1 MGLVRTGSLSGGAP
15 GPRYQMRREEA
26 FLGHPAPAQAVL
38 QAPTSDLHPEDQ
50 ALQEPGNSDQL
61 HVQRAVSL

>member
-1 MGLVRTGSLSGGAP
+1 MGLFRTGPLSGAAS
-15 GPRYQMRREEA
+15 GPRYQMCREEA

-38 QAPTSDLHPEDQ
+38 QAATSDLNPEDQ